1 MGIVGSLGLASN
13 LAGFF
18 VLGGH
23 SHGETEHDDPVDDVR
38 TVEEG
43 YGGHTGAIEAE
54 YSFTPS
60 QIRVVSSSNT
70 GANSNIHRRRRSKL
84 GGIVDGSMYP
94 ASFREGIIRAS
105 KSTSSGPGTATVL
118 DESEDDT
125 ATRIAD
131 PVKDLGRRLRI
142 ATTTTASPRRKQTAV
157 LIWAP
162 VRCSRQCGCDCIG
175 AHYLAYSMVWP
186 VLRRSCCLPIHCCH
200 HLEDDHTLDYR
211 QRQDTVTRYPGSS

>member
-1 MGIVGSLGLASN
+1 MGTLTGKQSTMTLLTMSALWRKDTAGILAQLKQSIHLRRHRSGSFPRVTRVRIRIYTDDEEVNSEASWMGACIQQASEKE
-13 LAGFF
+13 LFAPAS
-18 VLGGH
+18 LL
-23 SHGETEHDDPVDDVR
+23 PVDLELPLFW
-38 TVEEG
+38 TSPK
-43 YGGHTGAIEAE
+43 TIPQK
-54 YSFTPS
+54 SLP
-60 QIRVVSSSNT
+60 
-70 GANSNIHRRRRSKL
+70 RS
-84 GGIVDGSMYP
+84 
-94 ASFREGIIRAS
+94 A
-105 KSTSSGPGTATVL
+105 
-118 DESEDDT
+118 